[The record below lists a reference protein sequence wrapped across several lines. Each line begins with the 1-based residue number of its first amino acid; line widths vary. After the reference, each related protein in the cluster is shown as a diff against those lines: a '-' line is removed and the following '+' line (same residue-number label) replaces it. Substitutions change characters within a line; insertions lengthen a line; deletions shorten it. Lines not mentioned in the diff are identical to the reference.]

1 MRFESQ
7 LSRMYC
13 QIFSTGLSSGHFD
26 GRARMVMLAGMSN
39 LADRCHPARSTRRTA
54 WAPGATALAISARC
68 RFIASVL
75 QKGRIRAAPLPCF
88 GQMAPKI

>member
-1 MRFESQ
+1 
-7 LSRMYC
+7 
-13 QIFSTGLSSGHFD
+13 
-26 GRARMVMLAGMSN
+26 MLAGMSN
-39 LADRCHPARSTRRTA
+39 LADRPSGLIDEEDGVGCWCDSL
-54 WAPGATALAISARC
+54 GDSARC

>member
-13 QIFSTGLSSGHFD
+13 QMFSTGLSSGDFG

-39 LADRCHPARSTRRTA
+39 LADRCHPA
-54 WAPGATALAISARC
+54 
-68 RFIASVL
+68 
-75 QKGRIRAAPLPCF
+75 
-88 GQMAPKI
+88 